1 MRRWT
6 IVGILLNLL
15 WLIGA
20 TLYFALARA
29 DTGHGWLAALGVAA
43 LPIPIA
49 WLGAFLA
56 FWTARLV
63 GR

>member
-1 MRRWT
+1 MRRW
-6 IVGILLNLL
+6 ILVGVVLRVL
-15 WLIGA
+15 WLVGA
-20 TLYFALARA
+20 TLYFELARR
-29 DTGHGWLAALGVAA
+29 DPGHGWLAALGVAA

-49 WLGAFLA
+49 WVVAFLA

>member
-1 MRRWT
+1 MRRC
-6 IVGILLNLL
+6 ILVGE
-15 WLIGA
+15 
-20 TLYFALARA
+20 LARG
-29 DTGHGWLAALGVAA
+29 DIGDGWLAALGVAA

-49 WLGAFLA
+49 WVAAFLA